1 MMKIIRCIMLLP
13 QLLVPDIQ
21 ITFMEISQT
30 TFYIKHTHRLTKV
43 LPISYR
49 NLTLV
54 KYFAGHPTRRKTHT
68 AFYLQCLYSNRKQH
82 AQVKNSSGYKQHSP
96 QVWYDMKAQSQ
107 KSYPNETTAE
117 QNKTVYQSQAHN
129 NILGFDIDHILGGRR
144 S

>member
-1 MMKIIRCIMLLP
+1 MLLP

-68 AFYLQCLYSNRKQH
+68 AFYL
-82 AQVKNSSGYKQHSP
+82 
-96 QVWYDMKAQSQ
+96 
-107 KSYPNETTAE
+107 
-117 QNKTVYQSQAHN
+117 
-129 NILGFDIDHILGGRR
+129 
-144 S
+144 